1 LQWSGDVT
9 NNGASSEKPAACK
22 ISGRN
27 VVIVD
32 SDTET
37 KKVCFD
43 LLHRVRVCEVA
54 DNVLDAPRQVEVYDN
69 VVWKSAMGQHN
80 TKKEKKEGISWTKS
94 SVQAGS
100 GFLIE
105 AWEYISA
112 GREFGVVNDGE
123 RGDEWMSS
131 EVRKNSVVNDGERS
145 DGKCGR
151 TSNQVAN
158 RGREGKWQCS
168 AVRVL
173 VL

>member
-1 LQWSGDVT
+1 
-9 NNGASSEKPAACK
+9 
-22 ISGRN
+22 
-27 VVIVD
+27 
-32 SDTET
+32 
-37 KKVCFD
+37 
-43 LLHRVRVCEVA
+43 
-54 DNVLDAPRQVEVYDN
+54 
-69 VVWKSAMGQHN
+69 
-80 TKKEKKEGISWTKS
+80 
-94 SVQAGS
+94 VQAGS